1 MNRNKVVLKRLEA
14 RLRANIPA
22 RPKVRRPSGKLR
34 GLPNRVFPDLGMPER
49 MDYAVQIVSTRDG
62 MSGWDKE
69 KRKAVALARMRRSG
83 LFEMDIES
91 WIRFFDENPDQITT
105 GFVNFVISQRKSEL
119 RYWL

>member
-1 MNRNKVVLKRLEA
+1 
-14 RLRANIPA
+14 
-22 RPKVRRPSGKLR
+22 
-34 GLPNRVFPDLGMPER
+34 
-49 MDYAVQIVSTRDG
+49 MDYVVQTALTRDG

>member
-1 MNRNKVVLKRLEA
+1 
-14 RLRANIPA
+14 
-22 RPKVRRPSGKLR
+22 
-34 GLPNRVFPDLGMPER
+34 
-49 MDYAVQIVSTRDG
+49 MDYVVQTALTRDG

-105 GFVNFVISQRKSEL
+105 GFVNFVISQRKYEL

>member
-1 MNRNKVVLKRLEA
+1 
-14 RLRANIPA
+14 
-22 RPKVRRPSGKLR
+22 
-34 GLPNRVFPDLGMPER
+34 
-49 MDYAVQIVSTRDG
+49 MDHAVQIVSTRDG

>member
-1 MNRNKVVLKRLEA
+1 
-14 RLRANIPA
+14 
-22 RPKVRRPSGKLR
+22 
-34 GLPNRVFPDLGMPER
+34 
-49 MDYAVQIVSTRDG
+49 MDHAVQIVSTRDG

-91 WIRFFDENPDQITT
+91 WIRFFDGNPDQITT